1 MRDNRHPRQF
11 TIFRTVVLFV
21 FSFVLFLAI
30 SAPLASAASDLGL
43 AKGFAVLS
51 SGGDVTFKNRVN
63 IAAVSVSGTL
73 SCPGAV
79 GCPGS
84 VGATTI
90 LMGRGNAAA
99 PDTVSGDVLGS
110 ASSPQGLNCAGN
122 PPGTTSICL
131 GNDSEIAGQC
141 ITGGGAVSAPSE
153 CGAGTDTTG
162 TNPELTTTY
171 PKAGSDAMGFSLN
184 LAGLAAT
191 QTLPAITL
199 GSHGAATVS
208 GGAGVNV
215 IALPSI
221 TTGTK
226 STITINAGATEFVIV
241 NIGSTSDS
249 GSLQLGN
256 GASIVL
262 SGGITP
268 DHVIFNLI
276 GAGTT
281 AQLGNDTVFNGTI
294 LAPQGQ
300 FTSGDGDTPSPVL
313 INGSLLFGGSIA
325 IGNNTNLNFY
335 PYAGSIGGSS
345 GGTSSSS
352 SSAS

>member
-1 MRDNRHPRQF
+1 MSDYRCPRQF
-11 TIFRTVVLFV
+11 ATLKPVVP
-21 FSFVLFLAI
+21 FVLTFTFFLAV
-30 SAPLASAASDLGL
+30 SAVSASAASDLGA

-51 SGGDVTFKNRVN
+51 SSADVSFKNRVN
-63 IAAVSVSGTL
+63 IAAVSVSGPAA
-73 SCPGAV
+73 CPGAV

-84 VGATTI
+84 VGGTTI
-90 LMGRGNAAA
+90 LMGRGNASA
-99 PDTVSGDVLGS
+99 PDTVSGDVIGS
-110 ASSPQGLNCAGN
+110 ATSPQGLNCAGN
-122 PPGTTSICL
+122 PPGATTICL

-141 ITGGGAVSAPSE
+141 ITGGGAVSTPSE
-153 CGAGTDTTG
+153 CAAGTDTNG

-171 PKAGSDAMGFSLN
+171 PQAGSDATAFSSS

-191 QTLPAITL
+191 QTLAAITL
-199 GSHGAATVS
+199 GSHGAATIS
-208 GGAGVNV
+208 GGAGTNV
-215 IALPSI
+215 VALPSI

-226 STITINAGATEFVIV
+226 STITINAGTNEFVIV
-241 NIGSTSDS
+241 NIGTSTDP

-281 AQLGNDTVFNGTI
+281 AQLGNNTVFNGTI

-313 INGSLLFGGSIA
+313 INGSLLFGGSVA

-335 PYAGSIGGSS
+335 PYAGSTSGSS

-352 SSAS
+352 SAS

>member
-1 MRDNRHPRQF
+1 VSDNRHPRQF

-21 FSFVLFLAI
+21 FRFVLFLAI
-30 SAPLASAASDLGL
+30 SAPHASAADLGA

-51 SGGDVTFKNRVN
+51 SGGDVTLKNRVN
-63 IAAVSVSGTL
+63 IAAVSVSGAVT
-73 SCPGAV
+73 CPGAV
-79 GCPGS
+79 GCPGN

-122 PPGTTSICL
+122 PPGATTICL

-153 CGAGTDTTG
+153 CGTGTDTTG

-171 PKAGSDAMGFSLN
+171 PQAGSDAMAFSSS

-191 QTLPAITL
+191 QTLPAIAL
-199 GSHGAATVS
+199 GSHGTATIS

-241 NIGSTSDS
+241 NIGSTTDS

-276 GAGTT
+276 GTGTT
-281 AQLGNDTVFNGTI
+281 AQLGNNTVFNGTI

-335 PYAGSIGGSS
+335 PYAGSTSGSS
-345 GGTSSSS
+345 GGTSGS